1 MSTFRYLM
9 RDTFRLLFRHWGMS
23 LLTLFSI
30 SAVFFLLGA
39 SSLLSL
45 NARHL
50 LVNVEGQL
58 TVQAYLK
65 AGTDLTAARDKVQSF
80 GNIVQIT
87 SVTPDEALER
97 LKARLGNRAEVVTLL
112 GDNPLPPTLEIRVE
126 RASHVPPLA
135 RRLVAMTE
143 VDDVVYAGGLA
154 EKLSRLSG
162 FVGRL
167 SMAVL
172 VIAIVAAVMVL
183 FNTVRMAVY
192 SRRDEIH
199 VMLQVGATQT
209 YVALPFVLQGMLLGM
224 AGAALAALTL
234 LKGYTSAVDV
244 LASTMPFLQFLR
256 DGALL
261 AKLGVV
267 LVGAGI
273 SLGWIASWLA
283 VVRFIRA
290 AVKPL

>member
-1 MSTFRYLM
+1 MSTFRYLL
-9 RDTFRLLFRHWGMS
+9 RDTFRLIFRHWGMS

-45 NARHL
+45 NTRHL
-50 LVNVEGQL
+50 LGNIEGQL

-65 AGTDLTAARDKVQSF
+65 PGSDLEAARKKVQTF
-80 GNIVQIT
+80 GNIVQI
-87 SVTPDEALER
+87 VAITPDEALEH
-97 LKARLGNRAEVVTLL
+97 LKARLGNRAEVITLV
-112 GDNPLPPTLEIRVE
+112 GENPLPPALEIRVE
-126 RASHVPPLA
+126 RAAHVSSLA
-135 RRLVAMTE
+135 RRLVAMAE
-143 VDDVVYAGGLA
+143 VEDVVYAGGLA
-154 EKLSRLSG
+154 EKLSRLSV

-167 SMAVL
+167 SVGIF
-172 VIAIVAAVMVL
+172 VIAVVAAVMVL

-224 AGAALAALTL
+224 MGAAFAALTL
-234 LKGYTSAVDV
+234 LKGYSSAISV
-244 LASTMPFLQFLR
+244 LAATMPFLLFLR

-273 SLGWIASWLA
+273 CLGWIASWFA
-283 VVRFIRA
+283 VVRYIRD